1 MRLLNKLTDCECLSA
16 GDETD
21 APAGDPQAVLDFL
34 REFGEA
40 QSATSPG
47 DADTFVFDSFPEDYD
62 GPVWREPA
70 DG

>member
-1 MRLLNKLTDCECLSA
+1 MRLLNKLSDCECLA
-16 GDETD
+16 ADETE
-21 APAGDPQAVLDFL
+21 ATCDPQAVLDFL

-40 QSATSPG
+40 QSTTSPG

-62 GPVWREPA
+62 GPVWRESA

>member
-1 MRLLNKLTDCECLSA
+1 MRLLNKLTDCECLA
-16 GDETD
+16 VDGEAETT
-21 APAGDPQAVLDFL
+21 ACPQAMLDFL

-62 GPVWREPA
+62 GPVWREPV